1 MTPIIRNIKT
11 YYNISVKQIKSLNDH
26 NSLWRW
32 DMDSSESHIFKRLW
46 LTFLDICRQHVT
58 LLAKIKLIKE
68 LVIAPLTKRKI
79 QYWEKTFSAQVFCT
93 WDWFKLKTIKE
104 RKVYCS
110 DVWED
115 WELGRLDWEDEIPYE

>member
-46 LTFLDICRQHVT
+46 LTFLDICKQHVT
-58 LLAKIKLIKE
+58 LLAKIKLIQKH
-68 LVIAPLTKRKI
+68 VIAPLTKRKI
-79 QYWEKTFSAQVFCT
+79 IYFEKTFSAQVFCT
-93 WDWFKLKTIKE
+93 WDWFKLKTIK
-104 RKVYCS
+104 KTMVYCRDS
-110 DVWED
+110 GED
-115 WELGRLDWEDEIPYE
+115 DYE

>member
-1 MTPIIRNIKT
+1 MYPLNTNIET
-11 YYNISVKQIKSLNDH
+11 YYNNSVKQIKYLNDH
-26 NSLWRW
+26 NCLWRW

-68 LVIAPLTKRKI
+68 LVIARLTKRKI
-79 QYWEKTFSAQVFCT
+79 IYFEKTFSAQVFCT

-104 RKVYCS
+104 RRVYCL
-110 DVWED
+110 DAWE
-115 WELGRLDWEDEIPYE
+115 DWEDEIPYE

>member
-32 DMDSSESHIFKRLW
+32 DMDSSDSHIFKRLW
-46 LTFLDICRQHVT
+46 LTFRAICKQPVT
-58 LLAKIKLIKE
+58 LLAKIKLIQKH
-68 LVIAPLTKRKI
+68 VIAPLTKRKI
-79 QYWEKTFSAQVFCT
+79 IYFEKTFSAQVFCT

-104 RKVYCS
+104 RRVYCL
-110 DVWED
+110 DAWE
-115 WELGRLDWEDEIPYE
+115 DWEDEIPYE

>member
-1 MTPIIRNIKT
+1 MTPVIRIIKS
-11 YYNISVKQIKSLNDH
+11 YYNISVKQIKSLYDH
-26 NSLWRW
+26 NRLWRW
-32 DMDSSESHIFKRLW
+32 DMDSSDSHIFKKLW
-46 LTFLDICRQHVT
+46 LTFRAICEQPVT
-58 LLAKIKLIKE
+58 LLAKVKLIQK

-79 QYWEKTFSAQVFCT
+79 KYWEKTFSAQVFCT

>member
-46 LTFLDICRQHVT
+46 LTFLDICKQHVT
-58 LLAKIKLIKE
+58 LLAKIKLILK

-79 QYWEKTFSAQVFCT
+79 IYWEKTFSAQVFCT

-104 RKVYCS
+104 RRVYCL
-110 DVWED
+110 DAWE
-115 WELGRLDWEDEIPYE
+115 DWEDEIPYE

>member
-46 LTFLDICRQHVT
+46 LTFRDICRQPIT
-58 LLAKIKLIKE
+58 LLAKIKLILK

-93 WDWFKLKTIKE
+93 WDWFKLKTIK
-104 RKVYCS
+104 KTTVYCT
-110 DVWED
+110 DVWE
-115 WELGRLDWEDEIPYE
+115 DWEDEIPYE